1 MHYAFI
7 ALWDANNLL
16 DQVFVWQVL
25 FTVSTSNTTFWWAL
39 QTQTEWVIFESV
51 RTNHWVSR
59 YRTLKTQNLRF
70 GVFLWKQYI
79 ILASYKVLFM
89 YCFTH
94 SDIAFLSRHLFT
106 ETVIFISACYQ
117 MKCCIWEQVLL
128 MFHLPFWFHV
138 RFIRYSKTLCSEHY
152 FRDHLSGTKVR
163 IWNCSEY
170 DTMVNFSCIVSC
182 NLTKSFAFFS
192 ISFLS

>member
-1 MHYAFI
+1 MNYAFI
-7 ALWDANNLL
+7 ALGVANNLL

-51 RTNHWVSR
+51 RTNYWVSR
-59 YRTLKTQNLRF
+59 YRTLKTQNLHF

-94 SDIAFLSRHLFT
+94 SNIAFLSRHVFT
-106 ETVIFISACYQ
+106 ETVIFINACYQ
-117 MKCCIWEQVLL
+117 RKCFNWEQVLL
-128 MFHLPFWFHV
+128 IFHLPFWFHV
-138 RFIRYSKTLCSEHY
+138 RFIRYSKTL
-152 FRDHLSGTKVR
+152 
-163 IWNCSEY
+163 
-170 DTMVNFSCIVSC
+170 
-182 NLTKSFAFFS
+182 
-192 ISFLS
+192 